1 MKVGNFGEPTSYSTP
16 SLFTTTSSSALSNSS
31 NDNNSNA
38 TTNDVG
44 LSLSFLNI
52 TKKKDTLTWMETMA
66 WDAKNANIFSER
78 NDNDDISWE
87 PHVTEDET
95 AWRLSGATFT
105 ALLDFITNNL
115 SSKALVNTILVTHEH
130 FTTPDELMR
139 QFVVNFNKAT
149 ADGNKDKQTSI
160 VYALKQ
166 WWKHNLEVFQE
177 GSKVVEELQTFFDF
191 LSQDPEKNDFC
202 SWHRMLVGWW
212 KGALEE
218 AEDDFNSKQMHRIL
232 KQSIVCIR
240 NKQSLLEFLPED
252 VAQQL
257 TLRDHYY
264 FRLLP
269 PRELVKKRYDKAT
282 ESPNLNEMSKHFN
295 WITSWVVSEVL
306 APNLTPKHRAKTI
319 SFIIKVARELFDLH
333 NYSGLMAIVLGLSD
347 SSVTRLTKTWK
358 PISTIEYQQWKEMEE
373 IMQPLGN
380 FKSLRAIMA
389 TVAAPLVP
397 LSGMLVK
404 DLIMIEEGN
413 EDCWKGKK
421 DHMNVEKLLMFG
433 NVIARI
439 QFSQQVFYRFNILEE
454 IHAYFPTVQLI
465 PVKERSEISRKIEP
479 PDVIH

>member
-1 MKVGNFGEPTSYSTP
+1 MIARRTLIAESKKEKGHNFLKDRLSGEKKYEDVLESAPATSTLAPPVENVGGRTRSPSMDQFDFKSLEMFADDGSILNVGSIDFSLTPGTMLSIPSEEAEDGQSMNPTMTKISQELQQILDQYSDDTLIQAISLLSPNDLERLVSLINKQKLGSRSPTSSSTRKGSSGGGGGGSGGGGHGGGHGSSSCKGGTLSRKRQAQMKVGNFGEPTSYSTP

-264 FRLLP
+264 FR
-269 PRELVKKRYDKAT
+269 
-282 ESPNLNEMSKHFN
+282 
-295 WITSWVVSEVL
+295 IC
-306 APNLTPKHRAKTI
+306 
-319 SFIIKVARELFDLH
+319 
-333 NYSGLMAIVLGLSD
+333 
-347 SSVTRLTKTWK
+347 
-358 PISTIEYQQWKEMEE
+358 
-373 IMQPLGN
+373 
-380 FKSLRAIMA
+380 KS
-389 TVAAPLVP
+389 
-397 LSGMLVK
+397 
-404 DLIMIEEGN
+404 
-413 EDCWKGKK
+413 
-421 DHMNVEKLLMFG
+421 
-433 NVIARI
+433 
-439 QFSQQVFYRFNILEE
+439 
-454 IHAYFPTVQLI
+454 
-465 PVKERSEISRKIEP
+465 
-479 PDVIH
+479 